1 MLFQKSVAKAV
12 LTTTGL
18 GVFLVGLSAPSRADL
33 TFYTDPGAYQSALS
47 NLGRQDETVD
57 FNDPGLL
64 DNGPTVTGEAESI
77 QGSMR
82 EVRFQEEIGGGEDI
96 NSPSGGQARIEA
108 NDGGLNSLYITTHNP
123 ADNFTALTANPNLF
137 TGDSGF
143 ARVTAFSD
151 DGQWTYTLGSGQNFF
166 GIVATNDQS
175 FDAVLLEFFSDAAM
189 TTPLDIQDVRQVRV
203 EINAVPEPAFYQM
216 AGLLG
221 LGGIGLLRFRKK
233 RAA

>member
-1 MLFQKSVAKAV
+1 MLFRKSAAKAM
-12 LTTTGL
+12 LTSTGL
-18 GVFLVGLSAPSRADL
+18 AAMLVGLSTPGRADL

-64 DNGPTVTGEAESI
+64 DNGPTITGEATSI
-77 QGSMR
+77 QGSIR
-82 EVRFQEEIGGGEDI
+82 EVRFEEEAGGGEDI
-96 NSPSGGQARIEA
+96 NSPSGGQARVEA

-123 ADNFTALTANPNLF
+123 LDNFTALTANPNLF
-137 TGDSGF
+137 TQTTGF
-143 ARVTAFSD
+143 ARVTAYSD

-166 GIVATNDQS
+166 GIVATNNQS
-175 FDAVLLEFFSDAAM
+175 FDAVFLEFFTDSTM

-203 EINAVPEPAFYQM
+203 EINAVPEPAFYQL

-233 RAA
+233 KAA